1 MRVIVAGAS
10 SLGVSVAR
18 QLIEADHQVVIID
31 RDKETLDLL
40 SDELD
45 CGFIVADAT
54 LPTTLREAGGETFDV
69 VMALMES
76 DEDNILCALVA
87 RSVRYQKVIPQIIN
101 PELCAICDELDL
113 TDIITP
119 HETVA
124 ASLVDMLDKSD
135 EPEHDAHL
143 LSTFRLVSYQVIGNL
158 EGRRLQDF
166 AEAGD
171 AWPVALARGEDQ
183 QIAAA
188 DTTVRVEDTITLLC
202 RRADG
207 KAVLERLQSED
218 RTEED

>member
-10 SLGVSVAR
+10 SLGVSTAR
-18 QLIEADHQVVIID
+18 QLIEAEHQVVMID
-31 RDKETLDLL
+31 QNKETLDLL

-45 CGFIVADAT
+45 CGFIVGDAT
-54 LPTTLREAGGETFDV
+54 LSTTLREAGGETFDV
-69 VMALMES
+69 VMALMEA

-87 RSVRYQKVIPQIIN
+87 RSVGYQKVIPQIIN

-124 ASLVDMLDKSD
+124 AFLVDMLDES
-135 EPEHDAHL
+135 EESEHDSHI
-143 LSTFRLVSYQVIGNL
+143 LSTLRLVSYQIIGNL
-158 EGRRLQDF
+158 EGRRLEQF
-166 AEAGD
+166 AEPGD
-171 AWPVALARGEDQ
+171 AWPVALARGDDQ

-188 DTTVRVEDTITLLC
+188 DTTVRIEDTITLLC
-202 RRADG
+202 RREDG

-218 RTEED
+218 RSEET